1 MLWTGPGLLG
11 GITFGDWFALLRDN
25 YFAVDSAYWWRAA
38 VITMWSMRNSYDRWR
53 EEASRDENIR
63 DVSVEPPL
71 FILGIWRSGTT
82 HLQNLFALD
91 PRFATPNWFQ
101 VSYPHT
107 FLRSE
112 RKFSRVQ
119 GFFVPRERIQDK
131 MRFGFELPG
140 EDEFA
145 LCTLTQRSAML
156 SWVFPQRS
164 EHYDRYLTMRRVP
177 QEEVDEWK
185 AALVWF
191 VKKLT
196 WKYGK
201 PLVLKSPP
209 HTARIGLLLDLFPDA
224 RFVHIYRNPYSVFQ
238 SASHTHR
245 ELRKYVTLQH
255 SIADIEEQ
263 TIRQYKEVFDAFFEE
278 KGLIPAGRYHEVRFE
293 ELECDP
299 VSQLRSVYS
308 ALGLPD
314 VGQVEPSVRRYMS
327 ALAGY
332 KKNPYQE
339 IPPETKARIVRECRR
354 CFEEW
359 NYPT

>member
-1 MLWTGPGLLG
+1 
-11 GITFGDWFALLRDN
+11 
-25 YFAVDSAYWWRAA
+25 
-38 VITMWSMRNSYDRWR
+38 MR
-53 EEASRDENIR
+53 
-63 DVSVEPPL
+63 
-71 FILGIWRSGTT
+71 G
-82 HLQNLFALD
+82 
-91 PRFATPNWFQ
+91 
-101 VSYPHT
+101 
-107 FLRSE
+107 
-112 RKFSRVQ
+112 
-119 GFFVPRERIQDK
+119 
-131 MRFGFELPG
+131 
-140 EDEFA
+140 
-145 LCTLTQRSAML
+145 
-156 SWVFPQRS
+156 
-164 EHYDRYLTMRRVP
+164 VP

-185 AALVWF
+185 TALVWF

-209 HTARIGLLLDLFPDA
+209 HTARIRLLLDLFPDA

-263 TIRQYKEVFDAFFEE
+263 TIRQYNEVFDAFFEE

-293 ELECDP
+293 ELERDP

-332 KKNPYQE
+332 RKNPYQE